1 MLTEKLKQQIQGAYS
16 KFLENKNLKSRYGQ
30 KLMIS
35 EIAKTLGNIELDD
48 ENKRVISDQQDADSS
63 AKNGQQKDGA
73 HICVI
78 EAGTGTGKTIAYLLP
93 AIAIAKA
100 MGKKLVVSTATVA
113 LQEQIVSKDLPELL
127 RHSDLSFS
135 FALAKGRGRYLCLTK
150 LDNVLA
156 EYESGMNP
164 TRALYEDEMP
174 SVTAQGIKLYQS
186 MMDAL
191 ASNKWNGERDAWPQ
205 ALEQNEWQIITT
217 DHRQCTGRRC
227 SNVSACSFFK
237 ARDSLHSVDCIVTN
251 HDLVLADLALGG
263 GAILPDPADTFYVF
277 DEGHHLPQ
285 KALSHFAHHS
295 RVLST
300 SKWLEQCNKG
310 LGAILGQISGAG
322 NVDRYAEQ
330 LPAAFIDCKQ
340 RLDLIYPLLDIFI
353 QQISLEDRQSNYR
366 FKEGVV
372 PQELL
377 FPAVELQRSFHRL
390 TELLEK
396 ICSELNEAMEDAHCP
411 VPKIDLENNY
421 PVLGT
426 WQSRAEANR
435 ELWASYAVPEA
446 AGAVPKARWL
456 TPVEGSGSLDVE
468 VCSSP
473 ILASKTLEYSLWDKC
488 CGAVVTSATLTA
500 LGNYQ
505 RFQMR
510 AGTPMN
516 SNYQVVPSP
525 FNFAQATLEVP
536 AFAVDASNAEL
547 HTFSLIDHFPTLIN
561 KNEGTLVLFSSRKQM
576 LEVYEELPDDMRD
589 LILLQG
595 DTSKQ
600 EMLNQHK
607 QKIDKGEGS
616 ILFGL
621 ASFAEGV
628 DLPGNYCRHVI
639 IAKLPFA
646 VPDDPI
652 ESALAEWVEARGGN
666 SFMDITVPD
675 ASLKLVQACGRLL
688 RTETDTGKISLLD
701 RRILTK
707 RYGKAILNSL
717 PAFTQIV
724 HK

>member
-1 MLTEKLKQQIQGAYS
+1 MLTDLVKKQIQSAYS
-16 KFLENKNLKSRYGQ
+16 KFLENKNLKSRFGQ
-30 KLMIS
+30 KMMIA
-35 EIAKTLGNIELDD
+35 EIAKTFGNIELDE
-48 ENKRVISDQQDADSS
+48 ENVREVSDKSG
-63 AKNGQQKDGA
+63 N
-73 HICVI
+73 HICVV

-93 AIAIAKA
+93 AIAIAKS

-135 FALAKGRGRYLCLTK
+135 FALAKGRGRYLCLSK
-150 LDNVLA
+150 LDNLLA
-156 EYESGMNP
+156 EHESGLNP
-164 TRALYEDEMP
+164 TRALYEDELP

-186 MMDAL
+186 MMEAL
-191 ASNKWNGERDAWPQ
+191 ASNKWTGERDTWPQ
-205 ALEQNEWQIITT
+205 ALEQDEWQIITT

-227 SNVSACSFFK
+227 SNVSSCSFFK
-237 ARDSLHSVDCIVTN
+237 ARDSIHSVDCIVTN

-263 GAILPDPADTFYVF
+263 GAILPDPKDTLYIF

-295 RVLST
+295 RVTST

-330 LPAAFIDCKQ
+330 LPAAFTDCKQ
-340 RLDLIYPLLDIFI
+340 RLDQLYPVLDELVQSIA
-353 QQISLEDRQSNYR
+353 LDDRQSNYR

-372 PQELL
+372 PQNLL
-377 FPAVELQRSFHRL
+377 LPSVELQRSFDRL
-390 TELLEK
+390 TDLLSKMCDELT
-396 ICSELNEAMEDAHCP
+396 EAMEDPHCP

-421 PVLGT
+421 PIVGT

-435 ELWASYAVPEA
+435 ELWASYAVPDA
-446 AGAVPKARWL
+446 NAAVPKARWL
-456 TPVEGSGSLDVE
+456 TPVDNGGNMDIE

-473 ILASKTLEYSLWDKC
+473 ILASKTLEYSLWNKC

-500 LGNYQ
+500 LGNFQ

-510 AGTPMN
+510 AGTPN
-516 SNYQVVPSP
+516 NANYQVVPSP
-525 FNFAQATLEVP
+525 FNFAQATLEIP
-536 AFAVDASNAEL
+536 AFAVDASNADV
-547 HTFSLIDHFPTLIN
+547 HTISLINHLPILLD
-561 KNEGTLVLFSSRKQM
+561 KKEGSLVLFSSRRQM
-576 LEVYEELPDDMRD
+576 QEVYDEMPESVRE
-589 LILLQG
+589 LILIQG
-595 DTSKQ
+595 DNSKQ
-600 EMLNQHK
+600 EMLAQHK
-607 QKIDKGEGS
+607 RKIDQGEGS

-621 ASFAEGV
+621 ASFSEGV
-628 DLPGNYCRHVI
+628 DLPGDYCRHVI

-652 ESALAEWVEARGGN
+652 ESALSEWVESRGGN
-666 SFMDITVPD
+666 PFMDITVPD

-717 PAFTQIV
+717 PPFTQIV

>member
-1 MLTEKLKQQIQGAYS
+1 MLTDLVKKQIQSAYS
-16 KFLENKNLKSRYGQ
+16 KFLENKNLKSRFGQ
-30 KLMIS
+30 KMMIA
-35 EIAKTLGNIELDD
+35 EIAKTFGNIELDE
-48 ENKRVISDQQDADSS
+48 ENVRVVSDKAG
-63 AKNGQQKDGA
+63 N
-73 HICVI
+73 HICVV

-93 AIAIAKA
+93 ALAIAKY

-127 RHSDLSFS
+127 RYSDLSFTFS
-135 FALAKGRGRYLCLTK
+135 LAKGRGRYLCLSK
-150 LDNVLA
+150 LDNLLA
-156 EYESGMNP
+156 EYESGLNP

-191 ASNKWNGERDAWPQ
+191 ASNKWSGERDTWPQ
-205 ALEQNEWQIITT
+205 ALEQDEWQIITT

-227 SNVSACSFFK
+227 SNVSSCSFFK

-263 GAILPDPADTFYVF
+263 GAILPDPKDTLYIF

-295 RVLST
+295 RMTST
-300 SKWLEQCNKG
+300 SKWLDQCNKS

-340 RLDLIYPLLDIFI
+340 RLDQLYPLLE
-353 QQISLEDRQSNYR
+353 SLVQTILLDDRQSNYR
-366 FKEGVV
+366 FKEGVI
-372 PQELL
+372 PQPLL
-377 FPAVELQRSFHRL
+377 LPSVELQRSFDRL
-390 TELLEK
+390 TDLLSK
-396 ICSELNEAMEDAHCP
+396 MCDELNEAMEDPHCP

-421 PVLGT
+421 PVIGT

-435 ELWASYAVPEA
+435 ELWASYAVPDA
-446 AGAVPKARWL
+446 NTSVPKARWL
-456 TPVEGSGSLDVE
+456 TPVDNSGNIDIE

-500 LGNYQ
+500 LGNFQ

-510 AGTPMN
+510 AGTPN
-516 SNYQVVPSP
+516 NANYQIVPSP
-525 FNFAQATLEVP
+525 FNFAQATLEIP
-536 AFAVDASNAEL
+536 AFAVDASNADV
-547 HTFSLIDHFPTLIN
+547 HTISLIDHLPKLLD
-561 KNEGTLVLFSSRKQM
+561 KKEGSLVLFSSRRQM
-576 LEVYEELPDDMRD
+576 QEVYDEMPESVRD
-589 LILLQG
+589 LILIQG
-595 DTSKQ
+595 DSSKQ
-600 EMLNQHK
+600 EMLTQHK
-607 QKIDKGEGS
+607 RKIDDGEGS
-616 ILFGL
+616 IIFGL

-628 DLPGNYCRHVI
+628 DLPGDYCRHVI

-652 ESALAEWVEARGGN
+652 ESALSEWVESRGGN
-666 SFMDITVPD
+666 PFMDITVPD

-717 PAFTQIV
+717 PPFTQVV

>member
-1 MLTEKLKQQIQGAYS
+1 M
-16 KFLENKNLKSRYGQ
+16 
-30 KLMIS
+30 M
-35 EIAKTLGNIELDD
+35 
-48 ENKRVISDQQDADSS
+48 
-63 AKNGQQKDGA
+63 
-73 HICVI
+73 
-78 EAGTGTGKTIAYLLP
+78 
-93 AIAIAKA
+93 
-100 MGKKLVVSTATVA
+100 
-113 LQEQIVSKDLPELL
+113 
-127 RHSDLSFS
+127 
-135 FALAKGRGRYLCLTK
+135 
-150 LDNVLA
+150 
-156 EYESGMNP
+156 ES
-164 TRALYEDEMP
+164 
-174 SVTAQGIKLYQS
+174 
-186 MMDAL
+186 L
-191 ASNKWNGERDAWPQ
+191 ASNKWNGERDTWPQ
-205 ALEQNEWQIITT
+205 ALEQEEWQIITT

-227 SNVSACSFFK
+227 SNVSSCSFFK

-263 GAILPDPADTFYVF
+263 GAILPDPKDTLYIF

-295 RVLST
+295 RMTST

-340 RLDLIYPLLDIFI
+340 RLDQLYPLLNELVDSIAFD
-353 QQISLEDRQSNYR
+353 DRQSNYR

-377 FPAVELQRSFHRL
+377 LPSVELQRSFDRL
-390 TELLEK
+390 SDLLSK
-396 ICSELNEAMEDAHCP
+396 MCDELNEAMEDPHCP

-421 PVLGT
+421 PLIGT

-435 ELWASYAVPEA
+435 ELWASYAVPDA
-446 AGAVPKARWL
+446 ATSVPKARWL
-456 TPVEGSGSLDVE
+456 TPVDNSGSMDIE

-500 LGNYQ
+500 LGNFQ

-510 AGTPMN
+510 AGTPN
-516 SNYQVVPSP
+516 DANYQVVPSP
-525 FNFAQATLEVP
+525 FNFAQATIEVP
-536 AFAVDASNAEL
+536 AFAVDASNADV
-547 HTFSLIDHFPTLIN
+547 HTLSLIDHLPALLD
-561 KNEGTLVLFSSRKQM
+561 KNEGSLVLFSSRRQM
-576 LEVYEELPDDMRD
+576 LEVYDEMPESLRD
-589 LILLQG
+589 LILIQG
-595 DTSKQ
+595 DNSKQ
-600 EMLNQHK
+600 EMLAQHK
-607 QKIDKGEGS
+607 KKIDGGEGS
-616 ILFGL
+616 VLFGL

-628 DLPGNYCRHVI
+628 DLPGDYCKHVI

-652 ESALAEWVEARGGN
+652 EAALSEWVTARGGN
-666 SFMDITVPD
+666 PFMDITVPD

-701 RRILTK
+701 RRIITK

-717 PAFTQIV
+717 PPFTQIV

>member
-1 MLTEKLKQQIQGAYS
+1 MLTDLVKKQIQSAYS
-16 KFLENKNLKSRYGQ
+16 KFLENKNLKSRFGQ
-30 KLMIS
+30 KMMIA
-35 EIAKTLGNIELDD
+35 EIAKTFGNIELDE
-48 ENKRVISDQQDADSS
+48 ENVREVSDKSG
-63 AKNGQQKDGA
+63 N
-73 HICVI
+73 HICVV

-93 AIAIAKA
+93 AIAIAKS

-113 LQEQIVSKDLPELL
+113 LQEQIVSKDLPELM

-135 FALAKGRGRYLCLTK
+135 FALAKGRGRYLCLSK
-150 LDNVLA
+150 LDNLLA
-156 EYESGMNP
+156 EYESGLNP
-164 TRALYEDEMP
+164 TRALYEDELP

-186 MMDAL
+186 MMEAL
-191 ASNKWNGERDAWPQ
+191 ASNKWSGERDTWPQ
-205 ALEQNEWQIITT
+205 ALEQDEWQIITT

-227 SNVSACSFFK
+227 SNVSSCSFFK
-237 ARDSLHSVDCIVTN
+237 ARDSIHSVDCIVTN

-263 GAILPDPADTFYVF
+263 GAILPDPKDTLYIF

-295 RVLST
+295 RVTST

-330 LPAAFIDCKQ
+330 LPAAFTDCKQ
-340 RLDLIYPLLDIFI
+340 RLDQLYPVLEELVQSIALD
-353 QQISLEDRQSNYR
+353 DRQSNYR
-366 FKEGVV
+366 FKEGVI
-372 PQELL
+372 PQALL
-377 FPAVELQRSFHRL
+377 LPSVELQRSFDRL
-390 TELLEK
+390 TDLLSKMCDELTG
-396 ICSELNEAMEDAHCP
+396 AMEDPHCP
-411 VPKIDLENNY
+411 VPKIDVENNY
-421 PVLGT
+421 PIIGT

-435 ELWASYAVPEA
+435 ELWASYAVPDA
-446 AGAVPKARWL
+446 NTSVPKARWL
-456 TPVEGSGSLDVE
+456 TPVDNSGNMDIE

-500 LGNYQ
+500 LGNFQ

-510 AGTPMN
+510 AGTPN
-516 SNYQVVPSP
+516 NANYQVVPSP

-536 AFAVDASNAEL
+536 AFAVDASNADV
-547 HTFSLIDHFPTLIN
+547 HTISLINHLPTLLD
-561 KNEGTLVLFSSRKQM
+561 KKEGSLVLFSSRRQM
-576 LEVYEELPDDMRD
+576 QEVYDEMPELIRE
-589 LILLQG
+589 LILIQG
-595 DTSKQ
+595 DNSKQ
-600 EMLNQHK
+600 EMLAQHK
-607 QKIDKGEGS
+607 RKIDQGAGS

-621 ASFAEGV
+621 ASFSEGV
-628 DLPGNYCRHVI
+628 DLPGDYCRHVI

-652 ESALAEWVEARGGN
+652 ESALSEWVESRGGN
-666 SFMDITVPD
+666 PFMDITVPD

-717 PAFTQIV
+717 PPFTQVV

>member
-1 MLTEKLKQQIQGAYS
+1 MLTDLVKKQIQSAYS
-16 KFLENKNLKSRYGQ
+16 KFLENKNLKSRFGQ
-30 KLMIS
+30 KMMIA
-35 EIAKTLGNIELDD
+35 EIAKTFGNIELDE
-48 ENKRVISDQQDADSS
+48 ENVRVVSDKAG
-63 AKNGQQKDGA
+63 N
-73 HICVI
+73 HICVV

-93 AIAIAKA
+93 ALAIAKY

-127 RHSDLSFS
+127 RHSDLSFTFS
-135 FALAKGRGRYLCLTK
+135 LAKGRGRYLCLSK
-150 LDNVLA
+150 LDNLLA
-156 EYESGMNP
+156 EYESGLNP

-191 ASNKWNGERDAWPQ
+191 ASNKWSGERDTWPQ
-205 ALEQNEWQIITT
+205 ALEQDEWQIITT

-227 SNVSACSFFK
+227 SNVSSCSFFK

-263 GAILPDPADTFYVF
+263 GAILPDPKDTLYIF

-295 RVLST
+295 RMTST
-300 SKWLEQCNKG
+300 SKWLDQCNKS

-340 RLDLIYPLLDIFI
+340 RLDQLYPLFESLVQTILLD
-353 QQISLEDRQSNYR
+353 DRQSNYR
-366 FKEGVV
+366 FKEGVI
-372 PQELL
+372 PQPLL
-377 FPAVELQRSFHRL
+377 LPSVELQRSFDRL
-390 TELLEK
+390 TDLLSK
-396 ICSELNEAMEDAHCP
+396 MCDELNEAMEDPHCP

-421 PVLGT
+421 PVIGT

-435 ELWASYAVPEA
+435 ELWASYAVPDA
-446 AGAVPKARWL
+446 NTSVPKARWL
-456 TPVEGSGSLDVE
+456 TPVDNSGNIDIE

-500 LGNYQ
+500 LGNFQ

-510 AGTPMN
+510 AGTPN
-516 SNYQVVPSP
+516 NANYQIVPSP
-525 FNFAQATLEVP
+525 FNFAQATLEIP
-536 AFAVDASNAEL
+536 AFAVDASNADV
-547 HTFSLIDHFPTLIN
+547 HTISLIDHLPKLLD
-561 KNEGTLVLFSSRKQM
+561 KKEGSLVLFSSRRQM
-576 LEVYEELPDDMRD
+576 QEVYDEMPESVRD
-589 LILLQG
+589 LILIQG
-595 DTSKQ
+595 DSSKQ
-600 EMLNQHK
+600 EMLTQHK
-607 QKIDKGEGS
+607 RKIDDGEGS
-616 ILFGL
+616 IIFGL

-628 DLPGNYCRHVI
+628 DLPGDYCRHVI

-652 ESALAEWVEARGGN
+652 ESALSEWVESRGGN
-666 SFMDITVPD
+666 PFMDITVPD

-717 PAFTQIV
+717 PPFTQVV

>member
-1 MLTEKLKQQIQGAYS
+1 MLTDLVKKQIQSAYS
-16 KFLENKNLKSRYGQ
+16 KFLENKNLKSRFGQ
-30 KLMIS
+30 KMMIA
-35 EIAKTLGNIELDD
+35 EIAKTFGNIELDE
-48 ENKRVISDQQDADSS
+48 ENVREVSDQSG
-63 AKNGQQKDGA
+63 N
-73 HICVI
+73 HICVV

-93 AIAIAKA
+93 AIAIAKS

-135 FALAKGRGRYLCLTK
+135 FALAKGRGRYLCLSK
-150 LDNVLA
+150 LDNLLA
-156 EYESGMNP
+156 EYESGLNP
-164 TRALYEDEMP
+164 TRALYEDELP

-186 MMDAL
+186 MMEAL
-191 ASNKWNGERDAWPQ
+191 ASNKWTGERDTWPQ
-205 ALEQNEWQIITT
+205 ALEQDEWQIITT

-227 SNVSACSFFK
+227 SNVSSCSFFK
-237 ARDSLHSVDCIVTN
+237 ARDSIHSVDCIVTN

-263 GAILPDPADTFYVF
+263 GAILPDPKDTLYIF

-295 RVLST
+295 RMTST

-340 RLDLIYPLLDIFI
+340 RLDQLYPMLNELVQTIA
-353 QQISLEDRQSNYR
+353 LEDRQSNYR
-366 FKEGVV
+366 FKDGVI
-372 PQELL
+372 PQAMLL
-377 FPAVELQRSFHRL
+377 PSVELQRSFDRL
-390 TELLEK
+390 TDLLSKMCDELT
-396 ICSELNEAMEDAHCP
+396 EAMEDPHCS
-411 VPKIDLENNY
+411 VPKIDVENNY
-421 PVLGT
+421 PIIGT

-435 ELWASYAVPEA
+435 ELWASYAVPDTNS
-446 AGAVPKARWL
+446 VPKARWL
-456 TPVEGSGSLDVE
+456 TPVDNSGVIDIE

-473 ILASKTLEYSLWDKC
+473 ILASKTLEYSLWNKC

-500 LGNYQ
+500 LGNFQ

-510 AGTPMN
+510 AGTPN
-516 SNYQVVPSP
+516 NANYQVVPSP
-525 FNFAQATLEVP
+525 FNFAQATLEIP
-536 AFAVDASNAEL
+536 AFAVDASNADV
-547 HTFSLIDHFPTLIN
+547 HTISLITHLPKLLD
-561 KNEGTLVLFSSRKQM
+561 KKEGSLVLFSSRRQM
-576 LEVYEELPDDMRD
+576 QEVYDEMPDSIRE
-589 LILLQG
+589 LILIQG
-595 DTSKQ
+595 DNSKQ
-600 EMLNQHK
+600 EMLAQHK
-607 QKIDKGEGS
+607 RKIDLGEGS

-628 DLPGNYCRHVI
+628 DLPGDYCRHVI

-652 ESALAEWVEARGGN
+652 ESALSEWVESRGGN
-666 SFMDITVPD
+666 PFMDITVPD

-688 RTETDTGKISLLD
+688 RTETDSGKISLLD

-717 PAFTQIV
+717 PPFTQVV

>member
-1 MLTEKLKQQIQGAYS
+1 MLTDKLKQQIQGAYS

-30 KLMIS
+30 KLMIA
-35 EIAKTLGNIELDD
+35 EIAKTLGNIALDD
-48 ENKRVISDQQDADSS
+48 ENKRESS
-63 AKNGQQKDGA
+63 G
-73 HICVI
+73 HICVV

-93 AIAIAKA
+93 SIAIAKA

-113 LQEQIVSKDLPELL
+113 LQEQIVSKDLPELH

-135 FALAKGRGRYLCLTK
+135 FALAKGRGRYLCLSK
-150 LDNVLA
+150 LDNLLA
-156 EYESGMNP
+156 EYESGKNP
-164 TRALYEDEMP
+164 TQALYEDEMP
-174 SVTAQGIKLYQS
+174 SVTAQGVKLYQS
-186 MMDAL
+186 MMESL
-191 ASNKWNGERDAWPQ
+191 AGNKWNGERDTWPQ
-205 ALEQNEWQIITT
+205 ALEQNEWQMITT

-227 SNVSACSFFK
+227 SNVSSCSFFK

-263 GAILPDPADTFYVF
+263 GAILPDPADAIYIF

-295 RVLST
+295 RLLST
-300 SKWLEQCNKG
+300 SKWLEQSNKG

-340 RLDLIYPLLDIFI
+340 RLDLIYPQCDELVQKIA
-353 QQISLEDRQSNYR
+353 LEDRQSNYR
-366 FKEGVV
+366 FKDGQV
-372 PQELL
+372 PQALL
-377 FPAVELQRSFHRL
+377 LPAVELQRSFDRL
-390 TELLEK
+390 TDLLGK
-396 ICSELNEAMEDAHCP
+396 ICAELNEAMEDPHCS
-411 VPKIDLENNY
+411 VPKVDIENNY
-421 PVLGT
+421 PVLGV

-435 ELWASYAVPEA
+435 ELWASYAVPES

-456 TPVEGSGSLDVE
+456 TPVDNSGAMDIE

-510 AGTPMN
+510 AGTPMD

-525 FNFAQATLEVP
+525 FDFAQATLEIP
-536 AFAVDASNAEL
+536 AFAVDASQADN
-547 HTFSLIDHFPTLIN
+547 HTLSLIQHLPTLLD
-561 KNEGTLVLFSSRKQM
+561 KKEGSLVLFSSRKQM
-576 LEVYEELPDDMRD
+576 LDVYDELPDSLRD

-595 DTSKQ
+595 DSSKQ

-607 QKIDKGEGS
+607 KKIDQGEGS
-616 ILFGL
+616 VLFGL

-628 DLPGNYCRHVI
+628 DLPGDYCRHVI

-652 ESALAEWVEARGGN
+652 ESALSEWIEARGGN
-666 SFMDITVPD
+666 PFMDITVPD

-688 RTETDTGKISLLD
+688 RTESDTGKISLLD

-717 PAFTQIV
+717 PPFTQIV

>member
-1 MLTEKLKQQIQGAYS
+1 MLTDLVKKQIQSAYS
-16 KFLENKNLKSRYGQ
+16 KFLENKNLKSRFGQ
-30 KLMIS
+30 KMMIA
-35 EIAKTLGNIELDD
+35 EIAKTFGNIELDE
-48 ENKRVISDQQDADSS
+48 ENVRVVSDKAG
-63 AKNGQQKDGA
+63 N
-73 HICVI
+73 HICVV

-93 AIAIAKA
+93 ALAIAKY

-127 RHSDLSFS
+127 RYSDLSFTFS
-135 FALAKGRGRYLCLTK
+135 LAKGRGRYLCLSK
-150 LDNVLA
+150 LDNLLA
-156 EYESGMNP
+156 EYESGLNP

-191 ASNKWNGERDAWPQ
+191 ASNKWSGERDTWPQ
-205 ALEQNEWQIITT
+205 ALEQDEWQIITT

-227 SNVSACSFFK
+227 SNVSSCSFFK

-263 GAILPDPADTFYVF
+263 GAILPDPKDTLYIF

-295 RVLST
+295 RMTST
-300 SKWLEQCNKG
+300 SKWLDQCNKS

-340 RLDLIYPLLDIFI
+340 RLDQLYPLFESLVQTILLD
-353 QQISLEDRQSNYR
+353 DRQSNYR
-366 FKEGVV
+366 FKEGVI
-372 PQELL
+372 PQPLL
-377 FPAVELQRSFHRL
+377 LPSVELQRSFDRL
-390 TELLEK
+390 TDLLSK
-396 ICSELNEAMEDAHCP
+396 MCDELNEAMEDPHCP

-421 PVLGT
+421 PVIGT

-435 ELWASYAVPEA
+435 ELWASYAVPDA
-446 AGAVPKARWL
+446 NTSVPKARWL
-456 TPVEGSGSLDVE
+456 TPVDNSGNIDIE

-500 LGNYQ
+500 LGNFQ

-510 AGTPMN
+510 AGTPN
-516 SNYQVVPSP
+516 NANYQIVPSP
-525 FNFAQATLEVP
+525 FNFAQATLEIP
-536 AFAVDASNAEL
+536 AFAVDASNADV
-547 HTFSLIDHFPTLIN
+547 HTISLIDHLPKLLD
-561 KNEGTLVLFSSRKQM
+561 KKEGSLVLFSSRRQM
-576 LEVYEELPDDMRD
+576 QEVYDEMPESVRD
-589 LILLQG
+589 LILIQG
-595 DTSKQ
+595 DSSKQ
-600 EMLNQHK
+600 EMLTQHK
-607 QKIDKGEGS
+607 RKIDDGEGS
-616 ILFGL
+616 IIFGL

-628 DLPGNYCRHVI
+628 DLPGDYCRHVI

-652 ESALAEWVEARGGN
+652 ESALSEWVESRGGN
-666 SFMDITVPD
+666 PFMDITVPD

-717 PAFTQIV
+717 PPFTQVV

>member
-1 MLTEKLKQQIQGAYS
+1 MLPDLVKKQIQSAYS
-16 KFLENKNLKSRYGQ
+16 KFLESKNLKPRFGQ
-30 KLMIS
+30 KMMIA
-35 EIAKTLGNIELDD
+35 EIAKTFGSIELDEENVRDPD
-48 ENKRVISDQQDADSS
+48 ENPGK
-63 AKNGQQKDGA
+63 
-73 HICVI
+73 HICVV

-93 AIAIAKA
+93 ALAIAKY

-135 FALAKGRGRYLCLTK
+135 FSLAKGRGRYLCLSK
-150 LDNVLA
+150 LDNLLA
-156 EYESGMNP
+156 EYESGLNP

-174 SVTAQGIKLYQS
+174 SVTAQGVKLYQS

-191 ASNKWNGERDAWPQ
+191 ASNKWSGERDTWPQ
-205 ALEQNEWQIITT
+205 ALEQDEWQIITT

-227 SNVSACSFFK
+227 SNVSSCSFFK

-263 GAILPDPADTFYVF
+263 GAILPDPKDTLYIF

-295 RVLST
+295 RMTST
-300 SKWLEQCNKG
+300 SKWLDQCNKS

-340 RLDLIYPLLDIFI
+340 RLDQLYPLFESLVQTILLD
-353 QQISLEDRQSNYR
+353 DRQSNYR
-366 FKEGVV
+366 FKDGVL
-372 PQELL
+372 PQALL
-377 FPAVELQRSFHRL
+377 LPSVELQRSFDRL
-390 TELLEK
+390 TDLLSK
-396 ICSELNEAMEDAHCP
+396 MCDELNEAMEDPHCP
-411 VPKIDLENNY
+411 VPKIDVENNY
-421 PVLGT
+421 PVIGT

-435 ELWASYAVPEA
+435 ELWASYAVPDSTTS
-446 AGAVPKARWL
+446 VPKARWL
-456 TPVEGSGSLDVE
+456 TPVDSSGNIDIE

-473 ILASKTLEYSLWDKC
+473 ILASKTLEYSLWEKC

-500 LGNYQ
+500 LGNFQ

-510 AGTPMN
+510 AGTPN
-516 SNYQVVPSP
+516 NANYQVVPSP
-525 FNFAQATLEVP
+525 FNFAQATLEIP
-536 AFAVDASNAEL
+536 AFAVDASNADV
-547 HTFSLIDHFPTLIN
+547 HTISLINHLPKLLN
-561 KNEGTLVLFSSRKQM
+561 KKEGTLVLFSSRRQM
-576 LEVYEELPDDMRD
+576 QEVYDEMPDSIRD
-589 LILLQG
+589 LILIQG
-595 DTSKQ
+595 DNSKQ
-600 EMLNQHK
+600 EMLTQHK
-607 QKIDKGEGS
+607 RKIDDGEGS

-628 DLPGNYCRHVI
+628 DLPGDYCRHVV

-652 ESALAEWVEARGGN
+652 ESALSEWVESRGGN
-666 SFMDITVPD
+666 PFMDITVPD

-717 PAFTQIV
+717 PPFTQVV

>member
-1 MLTEKLKQQIQGAYS
+1 MLTDLVKKQIQGAYS
-16 KFLENKNLKSRYGQ
+16 KFLENKNLKPRFGQ
-30 KLMIS
+30 KMMIA
-35 EIAKTLGNIELDD
+35 EIAKTFGNIELDE
-48 ENKRVISDQQDADSS
+48 ENVREPSD
-63 AKNGQQKDGA
+63 NYGN
-73 HICVI
+73 HICVV

-93 AIAIAKA
+93 ALAIAKA

-135 FALAKGRGRYLCLTK
+135 FALAKGRGRYLCLSK
-150 LDNVLA
+150 LDNLLA
-156 EYESGMNP
+156 EYESGLNP
-164 TRALYEDEMP
+164 TRALYEDELP
-174 SVTAQGIKLYQS
+174 SVTAQGVKVYQS
-186 MMDAL
+186 MMEAL
-191 ASNKWNGERDAWPQ
+191 ASNKWSGERDTWPQ
-205 ALEQNEWQIITT
+205 ALEQDEWQIITT

-227 SNVSACSFFK
+227 SNVSSCSFFK

-263 GAILPDPADTFYVF
+263 GAILPDPKDTLYIF

-295 RVLST
+295 RMISS
-300 SKWLEQCNKG
+300 SKWLDQCNKG

-340 RLDLIYPLLDIFI
+340 RLDQIYPLLEELVQSIA
-353 QQISLEDRQSNYR
+353 LEDRQSNYR
-366 FKEGVV
+366 FKSGII
-372 PQELL
+372 PQNLL
-377 FPAVELQRSFHRL
+377 LPSVELQRSFDRL
-390 TELLEK
+390 TDLLSK
-396 ICSELNEAMEDAHCP
+396 ICDELTEAMEDPHCP
-411 VPKIDLENNY
+411 VPKIDVENNY
-421 PVLGT
+421 PVIGT

-435 ELWASYAVPEA
+435 ELWASYAVPDA
-446 AGAVPKARWL
+446 NTAVPKARWL
-456 TPVEGSGSLDVE
+456 TPVDNSGNMDIE

-500 LGNYQ
+500 LGNFQ

-510 AGTPMN
+510 AGTPN
-516 SNYQVVPSP
+516 GASYQVVPSP
-525 FNFAQATLEVP
+525 FNFAQATLEIP
-536 AFAVDASNAEL
+536 AFAVDASNADV
-547 HTFSLIDHFPTLIN
+547 HTISLIDHLPKLLD
-561 KNEGTLVLFSSRKQM
+561 KKEGSLVLFSSRRQM
-576 LEVYEELPDDMRD
+576 QEVYDEMPDNVRD
-589 LILLQG
+589 LILIQG
-595 DTSKQ
+595 DNSKQ
-600 EMLNQHK
+600 EMLAQHK
-607 QKIDKGEGS
+607 RKIDDGEGS

-621 ASFAEGV
+621 ASFSEGV
-628 DLPGNYCRHVI
+628 DLPGDYCRHVI

-652 ESALAEWVEARGGN
+652 ESALSEWVESRGGN
-666 SFMDITVPD
+666 PFMDITVPD

-717 PAFTQIV
+717 PPFTQVV

>member
-1 MLTEKLKQQIQGAYS
+1 MLTDFVKKQIQGAYS

-30 KLMIS
+30 KLMIA
-35 EIAKTLGNIELDD
+35 EIAKTLGNIELNE
-48 ENKRVISDQQDADSS
+48 ENVREST
-63 AKNGQQKDGA
+63 G
-73 HICVI
+73 HICVV

-93 AIAIAKA
+93 SIAIAKA
-100 MGKKLVVSTATVA
+100 LGKKLVVSTATVA
-113 LQEQIVSKDLPELL
+113 LQEQIVYKDLPELH

-135 FALAKGRGRYLCLTK
+135 FALAKGRGRYLCLSK
-150 LDNVLA
+150 LDNLLA
-156 EYESGMNP
+156 EHESGLNP
-164 TRALYEDEMP
+164 TRALYEDEIP
-174 SVTAQGIKLYQS
+174 SVTAQGVKIYQS
-186 MMDAL
+186 MMEAL
-191 ASNKWNGERDAWPQ
+191 ASNKWNGERDTWPQ
-205 ALEQNEWQIITT
+205 ALEQEEWQIITT

-227 SNVSACSFFK
+227 SNVSSCSFFK

-263 GAILPDPADTFYVF
+263 GAILPDPKDTLYIF

-285 KALSHFAHHS
+285 KALNHFAHHS
-295 RVLST
+295 RMTST
-300 SKWLEQCNKG
+300 SKWLDQCNKS
-310 LGAILGQISGAG
+310 LGAILGQVSGAG

-340 RLDLIYPLLDIFI
+340 RLDQLYPLLNELVETIALD
-353 QQISLEDRQSNYR
+353 DRQSNYR
-366 FKEGVV
+366 FKNGIV

-377 FPAVELQRSFHRL
+377 LPSVELQRSFDRL
-390 TELLEK
+390 SDLLSK
-396 ICSELNEAMEDAHCP
+396 MCDELNEAMEDAHCP

-421 PVLGT
+421 PLIGT

-435 ELWASYAVPEA
+435 ELWASYAVPDA
-446 AGAVPKARWL
+446 ATAVPKARWL
-456 TPVEGSGSLDVE
+456 TPVDSSGNMDIE

-473 ILASKTLEYSLWDKC
+473 ILASKTLEYSLWDQC
-488 CGAVVTSATLTA
+488 CGAVITSATLTA
-500 LGNYQ
+500 LGNFQ

-510 AGTPMN
+510 AGTPN
-516 SNYQVVPSP
+516 DANYQVVPSP
-525 FNFAQATLEVP
+525 FDFAQATIEIP
-536 AFAVDASNAEL
+536 AFAVDASNADV
-547 HTFSLIDHFPTLIN
+547 HTNSLIDHLPTLLN
-561 KNEGTLVLFSSRKQM
+561 KKEGSLVLFSSRRQM
-576 LEVYEELPDDMRD
+576 LEVYEEMPDSVRD
-589 LILLQG
+589 LILIQG
-595 DTSKQ
+595 DNSKQ
-600 EMLNQHK
+600 EMLTQHK

-628 DLPGNYCRHVI
+628 DLPGDYCKHVI

-652 ESALAEWVEARGGN
+652 ESALSEWVSARGGN
-666 SFMDITVPD
+666 PFMDITVPD

-701 RRILTK
+701 RRIITK

-717 PAFTQIV
+717 PPFTQVV

>member
-1 MLTEKLKQQIQGAYS
+1 MLTDLVKKQIQSAYS
-16 KFLENKNLKSRYGQ
+16 KFLENKNLKSRFGQ
-30 KLMIS
+30 KMMIA
-35 EIAKTLGNIELDD
+35 EIAKTFGNIELDE
-48 ENKRVISDQQDADSS
+48 ENVRVVSDKAG
-63 AKNGQQKDGA
+63 N
-73 HICVI
+73 HICVV

-93 AIAIAKA
+93 ALAIAKY

-127 RHSDLSFS
+127 RHSDLSFTFS
-135 FALAKGRGRYLCLTK
+135 LAKGRGRYLCLSK
-150 LDNVLA
+150 LDNLLA
-156 EYESGMNP
+156 EYESGLNP

-191 ASNKWNGERDAWPQ
+191 ASNKWSGERDTWPQ
-205 ALEQNEWQIITT
+205 ALEQDEWQIITT

-227 SNVSACSFFK
+227 SNVSSCSFFK
-237 ARDSLHSVDCIVTN
+237 ARDSLHSVECIVTN

-263 GAILPDPADTFYVF
+263 GAILPDPKDTLYIF

-295 RVLST
+295 RMTST
-300 SKWLEQCNKG
+300 SKWLDQCNKS

-340 RLDLIYPLLDIFI
+340 RLDQLYPLFESLVQTILLD
-353 QQISLEDRQSNYR
+353 DRQSNYR
-366 FKEGVV
+366 FKEGVI
-372 PQELL
+372 PQPLL
-377 FPAVELQRSFHRL
+377 LPSVELQRSFDRL
-390 TELLEK
+390 TDLLSK
-396 ICSELNEAMEDAHCP
+396 MCDELNEAMEDPHCP

-421 PVLGT
+421 PVIGT

-435 ELWASYAVPEA
+435 ELWASYAVPDA
-446 AGAVPKARWL
+446 NTSVPKARWL
-456 TPVEGSGSLDVE
+456 TPVDNSGNIDIE

-500 LGNYQ
+500 LGNFQ

-510 AGTPMN
+510 AGTPN
-516 SNYQVVPSP
+516 NANYQIVPSP
-525 FNFAQATLEVP
+525 FNFAQATLEIP
-536 AFAVDASNAEL
+536 AFAVDASNADV
-547 HTFSLIDHFPTLIN
+547 HTISLIDHLPKLLD
-561 KNEGTLVLFSSRKQM
+561 KKEGSLVLFSSRRQM
-576 LEVYEELPDDMRD
+576 QEVYDEMPESVRD
-589 LILLQG
+589 LILIQG
-595 DTSKQ
+595 DSSKQ
-600 EMLNQHK
+600 EMLTQHK
-607 QKIDKGEGS
+607 RKIDDGEGS
-616 ILFGL
+616 IIFGL

-628 DLPGNYCRHVI
+628 DLPGDYCRHVI

-652 ESALAEWVEARGGN
+652 ESALSEWVESRGGN
-666 SFMDITVPD
+666 PFMDITVPD

-717 PAFTQIV
+717 PPFTQVV